1 MSGTSGRHDEPP
13 AQDSVFTPSTF
24 GAGRRAEFIVF
35 AIIVAFIWP
44 VVAVGVVGGYGFLI
58 WMSQMILGPP
68 GPPGG

>member
-1 MSGTSGRHDEPP
+1 MGDTSSKHD
-13 AQDSVFTPSTF
+13 AQPTHESTF
-24 GAGRRAEFIVF
+24 ATSRRTEFLVF

-58 WMSQMILGPP
+58 WMAQLILGPP